1 MTEPPAAEG
10 PVLDPSPHCG
20 GNGTERRWVACLRR
34 GGTVR
39 LQDVLHPWSPDYGSA
54 SILVVDED
62 STPRGWVNLEDLRG
76 LTRAQVRKR
85 ILEHSNSAA
94 REETGTLRDV
104 AYDHRRSRTC
114 AVVIATRERP
124 GLLTRA
130 LRRVA
135 QVTSDARIVVID
147 NAPKS
152 GATAEVVAGF
162 AARGVDVE
170 RIVEPA
176 PGLSQARNA
185 ALRRLTEDVIAF
197 VDDDTLPD
205 RNWLTA
211 IREPFDRP
219 GNVRVVT
226 GLVPPGELETP
237 EQFQFERR
245 VQWGESFD
253 AQIYRMGTSAP
264 PIAGFPY
271 RAGAFGTGAN
281 FAVDR
286 RYILTLGGFDPAL
299 GAGTRTRGGEDLDAF
314 VRIILSGGAI
324 ASVPRSIVWHIHR
337 SSPAALRMQVFGYGS
352 GLSAYLMSAV
362 LRDGVMPVARSTVA
376 GAGHLFDMRTGGP
389 KGGGS
394 LKLHAIEAAGLA
406 YGGIA
411 LGLERWHGRG
421 STPDLLRGGPG

>member
-1 MTEPPAAEG
+1 
-10 PVLDPSPHCG
+10 
-20 GNGTERRWVACLRR
+20 
-34 GGTVR
+34 
-39 LQDVLHPWSPDYGSA
+39 
-54 SILVVDED
+54 VVDQD
-62 STPRGWVNLEDLRG
+62 SAPRGWVNLEDLGG
-76 LTRAQVRKR
+76 LTRAEVRKR
-85 ILEHSNSAA
+85 ILE
-94 REETGTLRDV
+94 RPIPV
-104 AYDHRRSRTC
+104 AKTDTTTPRGAVHGHRRSHTC

-124 GLLTRA
+124 GLLSRA
-130 LRRVA
+130 LRSVA
-135 QVTSDARIVVID
+135 QASTDARIVVID

-162 AARGVDVE
+162 TAKGVDVE

-176 PGLSQARNA
+176 PGLSRARNA

-205 RNWLTA
+205 RNWLKA
-211 IREPFDRP
+211 IREPFDGP

-226 GLVPPGELETP
+226 GLVPPGELEMP
-237 EQFQFERR
+237 EQFEFERR

-253 AQIYRMGTSAP
+253 AQTYRMGASVN

-286 RYILTLGGFDPAL
+286 EYMLTLGGFDPAL

-314 VRIILSGGAI
+314 VRVLLSGGDI

-362 LRDGVMPVARSTVA
+362 LRDGVRPVARSAVA
-376 GAGHLFDMRTGGP
+376 GAGHLFEMRTGGS

-411 LGLERWHGRG
+411 LGLERWHGRD
-421 STPDLLRGGPG
+421 SAAAPLRGGPG